1 MLVMSYKKTLSLSR
15 SQKSFHSGTMGLEV
29 SLQCQVSGLIP
40 GPVQWVKG
48 SRIAAAAALVATVA
62 WIWSLAQQLSYA
74 GGRQKKRKKKKKR
87 KKERK
92 REKTTD

>member
-62 WIWSLAQQLSYA
+62 WT
-74 GGRQKKRKKKKKR
+74 KKKKKKKKKER
-87 KKERK
+87 KKER
-92 REKTTD
+92 EKKPLIKVTEIHPYVFF